1 MFSRQELEKIAI
13 NIAGQ
18 KKIYVDGM
26 MIFRQQTTEV
36 EWNPDIENILPMM
49 DDNIMKDDEEHKKT
63 SLDLA
68 YFDEALSKTMKLHEN
83 LSNHA
88 TLAKWATKINSAITE
103 TGILGLIANTGLG
116 SKNLIMSQQSRSKI
130 GNSSLKN
137 RFESV
142 NPKVSKSKKPQ
153 NLSYSI

>member
-1 MFSRQELEKIAI
+1 M
-13 NIAGQ
+13 N
-18 KKIYVDGM
+18 
-26 MIFRQQTTEV
+26 
-36 EWNPDIENILPMM
+36 N
-49 DDNIMKDDEEHKKT
+49 DEEHEKA

-88 TLAKWATKINSAITE
+88 TLAKSATKINSAITE
-103 TGILGLIANTGLG
+103 TGILGLRANTGLG

-137 RFESV
+137 IFKSIK
-142 NPKVSKSKKPQ
+142 PKVLKSKKLQ
-153 NLSYSI
+153 NLSYLIQKNIRLKNNNRKIVAKFF

>member
-1 MFSRQELEKIAI
+1 MEKIAI

-18 KKIYVDGM
+18 KKTDIDGM
-26 MIFRQQTTEV
+26 LTSSQQTTEV
-36 EWNPDIENILPMM
+36 EWNVDIEPIQPMM
-49 DDNIMKDDEEHKKT
+49 DDDIMNDDEEHEKA

-68 YFDEALSKTMKLHEN
+68 YFDEAVSKIRKLHEK
-83 LSNHA
+83 LSNYA
-88 TLAKWATKINSAITE
+88 TRATKISSAITE